1 MLQKREVSK
10 DVGIE
15 VFYQNK
21 NKKATKKRRMSIL
34 CIIDRQN
41 EIKDVEKQQSYISN
55 ICSPTI
61 VINGCNE
68 SINALLYKA

>member
-21 NKKATKKRRMSIL
+21 NKNKNKKARKKRRMSIL

-41 EIKDVEKQQSYISN
+41 EIKDVEKQQSYQISVLQ
-55 ICSPTI
+55 P
-61 VINGCNE
+61 
-68 SINALLYKA
+68 L

>member
-21 NKKATKKRRMSIL
+21 NKKATKKRRMSIQ

-41 EIKDVEKQQSYISN
+41 EIKDVEKQQSYQISVLQ
-55 ICSPTI
+55 P
-61 VINGCNE
+61 
-68 SINALLYKA
+68 L

>member
-41 EIKDVEKQQSYISN
+41 EIKDVEKQQSYQISVLQ
-55 ICSPTI
+55 P
-61 VINGCNE
+61 
-68 SINALLYKA
+68 L